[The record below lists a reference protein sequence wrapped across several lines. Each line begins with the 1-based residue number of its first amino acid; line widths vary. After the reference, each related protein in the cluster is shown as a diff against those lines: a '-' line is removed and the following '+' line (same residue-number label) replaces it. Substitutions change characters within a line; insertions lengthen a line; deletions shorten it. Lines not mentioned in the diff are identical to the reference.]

1 MPVFDYR
8 PLMRRMLKHA
18 KEWQARLTGKRFFCS
33 ALSGLS
39 GYNIVV
45 NSDMSVSCNCQD
57 FDGTGHIGDLNR
69 NSLAEIFAGP
79 VARAFRKT
87 LAEGRLPLLTC
98 SRCVDLQWATAD
110 EAARHIEEFDLP
122 RRGLMIENTVHCNL
136 NCTACARHDVTK
148 TRKRMALTE
157 EEIRR
162 ISAIVRDEEIRMVSF
177 FNLGEPFLPPQVNKQ
192 LSILRSDNPQL
203 RIIISTNGALLDTDL
218 KRDGALLVD
227 ELYFSIDG
235 VTDAMV
241 NKYQV
246 GGSFT
251 KAYRN
256 LCEMVRYR
264 NQRGTT
270 SPHIEWKY
278 VVFNWNDHP
287 SMIRRAIE
295 LARAAGVDAI
305 SFWPTMNPVWGTS
318 LRYRWGSFFKTV
330 GEATWKGREVRFQSD
345 R

>member
-8 PLMRRMLKHA
+8 PLMRRTLKA
-18 KEWQARLTGKRFFCS
+18 MKEFQARLTGRRFFCS

-45 NSDMSVSCNCQD
+45 NSDMTVSCNCQD
-57 FDGTGHIGDLNR
+57 YDGTGHIGDLNR
-69 NSLAEIFAGP
+69 SSLQEIFAGP

-98 SRCVDLQWATAD
+98 SRCVDLQWATQE
-110 EAARHIEEFDLP
+110 EAARRIEEFDLP

-136 NCTACARHDVTK
+136 NCTACSRHEVVV
-148 TRKRMALTE
+148 TRKKMMLSE

-162 ISAIVRDEEIRMVSF
+162 VSAIVRDEEIRTVSF
-177 FNLGEPFLPPQVNKQ
+177 FNLGEPFLSPQILKQ
-192 LSILRSDNPQL
+192 LTILRTDSPKLQ
-203 RIIISTNGALLDTDL
+203 IIVSTNGAVLDTDA
-218 KRDGALLVD
+218 KREAALLID

-235 VTDAMV
+235 VTDRMV
-241 NKYQV
+241 NRYQK

-251 KAYRN
+251 TSYKN
-256 LCEMVRYR
+256 LRDIVRYR
-264 NQRGTT
+264 DQRGLT

-287 SMIRRAIE
+287 SMIRRAID
-295 LARAAGVDAI
+295 LAREAGVNAI
-305 SFWPTMNPVWGTS
+305 SFWPTMNPIWGTS
-318 LRYRWGSFFKTV
+318 LRYRWGNFFQTV
-330 GEATWKGREVRFQSD
+330 GEANWKGREVRF